1 MIDKQNSDELDQTI
15 AFKLV
20 DDYIDFATKAA
31 ATSSVGE
38 LHVIAMQF
46 PPLLAINNY
55 VQLLLWLYKRG
66 LVEVLVE
73 DRVIKAFDCHQ
84 LSHLAHV
91 YVQDVIKKGTVTEV
105 LGIAT
110 SGQGVNQVAAA
121 FCALGVKSS
130 ALMHI
135 DAHTISLVHPLNEIV
150 H

>member
-1 MIDKQNSDELDQTI
+1 MIEKQNGDELDQTI
-15 AFKLV
+15 TFKLV

-38 LHVIAMQF
+38 LHAIAMQF
-46 PPLLAINNY
+46 PPLLTINNY

-66 LVEVLVE
+66 LVEVLV
-73 DRVIKAFDCHQ
+73 DDCVIKAFDCHQ
-84 LSHLAHV
+84 LSHLAHA
-91 YVQDVIKKGTVTEV
+91 YVQDVIKNGAVTKV
-105 LGIAT
+105 LGLT
-110 SGQGVNQVAAA
+110 TDNRGVNQVAAA

-135 DAHTISLVHPLNEIV
+135 DAHAVSLVHPLNKMV